1 MDMSA
6 SSPQLAAAD
15 LALACL
21 SDARSLLEP
30 DGWDEL
36 NPVSHQ
42 MQRTIWAGLRPAAT
56 TGGSCS
62 DSPMVFS
69 VRCSGRVRNASAELI
84 SATLMDDGFR
94 TWRQNNRE
102 LCEIIVP
109 HHLCVVQETVLG
121 TVPNIQRREFVCVCT
136 HADQP
141 GGGKL
146 LVERSIE
153 HDAYTADGR
162 SVRGWRFCAISVQPR
177 PVLTNTPSSSYT
189 NSPACS
195 AGEGS
200 SFGRSANE
208 EVEVTLI
215 LQVRCCCFLC
225 PRATVSQ
232 TLCSETA
239 PFFFHV
245 VVCVPCHRLTSA
257 ASPSASRP
265 SMLSSTRTSSTR
277 SYNTWRYQAG
287 RRSVRGSWQ
296 RGRGC
301 QRSGKSS
308 RPPYRRRRTARSSKS
323 SQRRHDRRRMEVV
336 SGGRQRTLWM
346 SRTTA
351 TTSTMRRAWTAS
363 RVSSAHRRPRYPP
376 RR

>member
-1 MDMSA
+1 MSICLDMSA

-42 MQRTIWAGLRPAAT
+42 MQRTIWAGLRPAAAA
-56 TGGSCS
+56 GGSCS

-69 VRCSGRVRNASAELI
+69 VRCSGRVRNASADLI

-94 TWRQNNRE
+94 TWRQNDRE

-215 LQVRCCCFLC
+215 LQVRCCCFVC
-225 PRATVSQ
+225 PRATMSQ
-232 TLCSETA
+232 TLRSETA
-239 PFFFHV
+239 PFFF
-245 VVCVPCHRLTSA
+245 
-257 ASPSASRP
+257 
-265 SMLSSTRTSSTR
+265 
-277 SYNTWRYQAG
+277 
-287 RRSVRGSWQ
+287 
-296 RGRGC
+296 
-301 QRSGKSS
+301 
-308 RPPYRRRRTARSSKS
+308 
-323 SQRRHDRRRMEVV
+323 
-336 SGGRQRTLWM
+336 M
-346 SRTTA
+346 SLCLYPA
-351 TTSTMRRAWTAS
+351 TG
-363 RVSSAHRRPRYPP
+363 
-376 RR
+376 